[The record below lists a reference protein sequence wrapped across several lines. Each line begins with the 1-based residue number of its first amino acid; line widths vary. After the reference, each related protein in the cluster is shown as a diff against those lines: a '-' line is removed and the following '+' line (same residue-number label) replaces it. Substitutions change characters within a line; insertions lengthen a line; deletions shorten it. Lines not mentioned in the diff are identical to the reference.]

1 MSGLILPGDQAMMA
15 QMQQREQNPMIKGL
29 LMEAEKHKQIA
40 GYLERLLIEALITL
54 EKLNQII
61 QENIK
66 EPPTLEVSQQLVQ
79 WWTQVRP
86 QVMAQIQAQQALATE
101 KTQMLSPDG
110 KPLAVEESKDEA
122 LLDVDNGN
130 APGA

>member
-29 LMEAEKHKQIA
+29 LMETEKQKQIA

-54 EKLNQII
+54 EKLNKVIE
-61 QENIK
+61 ENMK

-86 QVMAQIQAQQALATE
+86 QVMAQIQAQQAMASE

-110 KPLAVEESKDEA
+110 KPLAEEESKNEV
-122 LLDVDNGN
+122 LLDVDNGD